1 MVHILPLFDE
11 IKEKLDNFILIYLHF
26 FLNTPKI
33 GQNCPAHVSPPPMW
47 GQVPL
52 LKCLLNTQFSF
63 LIHTSSD
70 YSPKYK
76 KSSK

>member
-11 IKEKLDNFILIYLHF
+11 RKEKLDNFILIYLHF

-33 GQNCPAHVSPPPMW
+33 GQNCPAHVSPPMW

-76 KSSK
+76 KSSN